1 MSRVFVAIVVGAVLG
16 FSVVSRAETD
26 QKAAAF
32 VLCKNKKDVRTIRV
46 TSDSKSANCTTTYS
60 KGGVDEVVGMN
71 RSVDAC
77 RSILDSVRSNL
88 ENSNYN
94 CRNVSNATTTTS
106 AEVSRQ

>member
-1 MSRVFVAIVVGAVLG
+1 MSRVFIALAVLG
-16 FSVVSRAETD
+16 LSSVSFAQSD
-26 QKAAAF
+26 QKATAF

-46 TSDSKSANCTTTYS
+46 NSDSKKENCTTTYS

-71 RSVDAC
+71 RNVQAC

-94 CRNVSNATTTTS
+94 CRDVSSATTTTS
-106 AEVSRQ
+106 PEVSRQ